1 MVFSFQNEPSVFT
14 HGDYSLT
21 NLLPDDKTK
30 TLYVIDW
37 DEMQWRPRMLNYK
50 EAWDYFGKGRVQ
62 CKFRRN
68 QRAESNNISS
78 GVFIDISATLKHA
91 VQLSEV
97 AEYTSLIY
105 WLAVFFVTNTDWGFS
120 YFGNSTTNMKQ
131 ALY

>member
-50 EAWDYFGKGRVQ
+50 EAWDYFGE
-62 CKFRRN
+62 
-68 QRAESNNISS
+68 RACAMQI
-78 GVFIDISATLKHA
+78 
-91 VQLSEV
+91 
-97 AEYTSLIY
+97 
-105 WLAVFFVTNTDWGFS
+105 
-120 YFGNSTTNMKQ
+120 
-131 ALY
+131 